1 MDLKNEFV
9 LFDPQKMPDVALP
22 DEPGSYLIVLRNN
35 SSLPDVAGIS
45 VKPVLIPFD
54 YKGEKYGVVYVGK
67 SSKSLRKRDLR
78 QHFSGNAAI
87 STFRKSIG
95 CLLGFPLIMQ
105 DGSQGQNGKAKF
117 CVKDEEAVTKWMKDN
132 LLLFYNVNV
141 ACKEAEKELIR
152 VYDPPLNIQGG
163 GNGANQSFR
172 TELSRLRASAA
183 SEGQKLNVDASGT
196 VVEKSKTRCSNC
208 GINLIVPDE
217 LLREKYIKCLEWGH
231 VFKNPCYNPLKEF
244 YTGTIS
250 FMLMVKL
257 LWKALPIG
265 GKIFVF
271 IVLMCIW
278 GTIVPEDRIADNGPV
293 ESDVMGTVMNYV
305 DSILLK
311 KRFDPDTRK
320 SIDWSFSVVD
330 SAKGIYGVTYIYK
343 YKNSS
348 NAYVPTTFT
357 CYVDRDV
364 NFVDRDGNIIE

>member
-9 LFDPQKMPDVALP
+9 LFDPPKMPDVALP

-231 VFKNPCYNPLKEF
+231 VFKNPCYNPLNDFAFVF
-244 YTGTIS
+244 Y
-250 FMLMVKL
+250 MVKSL
-257 LWKALPIG
+257 GVKGIAVLGIWIYVLWAIFTYEEKYDYNDIKANAKLVV
-265 GKIFVF
+265 KDY
-271 IVLMCIW
+271 LDDRDSYKAEKW
-278 GTIVPEDRIADNGPV
+278 GDL
-293 ESDVMGTVMNYV
+293 NYV
-305 DSILLK
+305 RTEGSRKIYTLWHSY
-311 KRFDPDTRK
+311 RFKNLFGGYVKNEQVFTIEYDTVNET
-320 SIDWSFSVVD
+320 IGVVI
-330 SAKGIYGVTYIYK
+330 K
-343 YKNSS
+343 
-348 NAYVPTTFT
+348 
-357 CYVDRDV
+357 
-364 NFVDRDGNIIE
+364 